1 MFFLFHS
8 ALAEVERHVVPVA
21 VLLYRLLPDHING
34 LGGGEAGAGRR
45 SPVRR
50 EVGEVQ
56 ARVTGPDADMIQ
68 WRSLQGNQWALPPLC
83 GVGRKILFIKT
94 GSIPK

>member
-56 ARVTGPDADMIQ
+56 ARVTGPDADTVMEIFTGK
-68 WRSLQGNQWALPPLC
+68 SVGFTSPLWSWEKNPLHQD
-83 GVGRKILFIKT
+83 RNH
-94 GSIPK
+94 S